1 VHTNDFRAAQIKL
14 LENDLI
20 LLQDKADRLS
30 LGTVAVLLS
39 QAVAALRS
47 EQTSVAMAS
56 LETASRR

>member
-1 VHTNDFRAAQIKL
+1 LRGFAVHTNDLRAAQIKL

-47 EQTSVAMAS
+47 EETSTLQAS
-56 LETASRR
+56 